1 MDQLISFFCVLIIG
15 QVCSSAH
22 VVIVF
27 GLSLFTGHGLWSR
40 LGPPRLSVS
49 SVSVSNRS
57 RQQHNQTLESYRRLS
72 CLDRLI
78 NPVLHQGLHADT
90 LDDNTPDICETISAA
105 KGLVRYLKQSGLA
118 AQLWKTVLQME
129 ETRLS
134 TVYLTLTSVQ
144 DKHPEL
150 LERIE
155 NTAPDLLS
163 FLVTFLEPFYNVQKE
178 LEGDKY
184 ATINLVGLWLER
196 LKRHCQ
202 PSLPERENQ
211 DHDNEPE
218 EDEVAMYISQRHAM
232 DDRDLLKWWKVKRLV
247 YQKKE
252 SQTPRPSRVHSCS
265 LSVFDIVHGFF
276 TFHLDPF

>member
-1 MDQLISFFCVLIIG
+1 M
-15 QVCSSAH
+15 
-22 VVIVF
+22 
-27 GLSLFTGHGLWSR
+27 
-40 LGPPRLSVS
+40 
-49 SVSVSNRS
+49 SNRS
-57 RQQHNQTLESYRRLS
+57 RQQHNQTLEPYRRLS

-78 NPVLHQGLHADT
+78 NPVLRHGLHADA
-90 LDDNTPDICETISAA
+90 LDDNTPDIGETISAA

-129 ETRLS
+129 ETRLG

-150 LERIE
+150 REKLETRGELERIE

-184 ATINLVGLWLER
+184 ATINLVCLWLER

-218 EDEVAMYISQRHAM
+218 EDEVAVYISQRHAM
-232 DDRDLLKWWKVKRLV
+232 DDDRDLLKWWKVNGLV
-247 YQKKE
+247 YQKLARLGRSE
-252 SQTPRPSRVHSCS
+252 LCTPAAAAADSRSS
-265 LSVFDIVHGFF
+265 AQLAERSSRGGP
-276 TFHLDPF
+276 L